1 MILLLLSP
9 LMDREPAVGGADELH
24 AERPGQEAAW
34 ESDFTVIAMECGATV
49 AIADDGSTTPDG
61 FDFYGPEAADRATC
75 AACRKA
81 LGL

>member
-1 MILLLLSP
+1 VIFLLLSP
-9 LMDREPAVGGADELH
+9 LLDRDPAVGGADELH

-34 ESDFTVIAMECGATV
+34 ESDFTVVAMECGATV
-49 AIADDGSTTPDG
+49 AIAEDGTTTPDG
-61 FDFYGPEAADRATC
+61 FDFYHPDWADKATC